1 MLKSRIIDNNPAM
14 LPHNLLDP
22 ARLAAVRRLNLL
34 DSPAETTFDRITRLA
49 AKTINAPVC
58 LLSLVDSDRQFFKS
72 AHGLTG
78 PFAETRQTSLTHSF
92 CQYVVMTGVPLLV
105 EDAPAHPLVCDNL
118 AIRDLGVKAY
128 LGVPLLSSDHYLL
141 GSFCVIDTK
150 PRRWQPHELDVVADF
165 ARLVETEIA
174 LRLNSLDARQQKF
187 ALDQHAIVAVT
198 DVQGTITYVN
208 DRFCAVSKYPHEELI
223 GQNYRL
229 VSSGCHPTEFFA
241 ALYRTLSQGG
251 VWRGEICN
259 RAKDGSPYW
268 VETTIVP
275 FKELDGK
282 PSSYVAIQT
291 DVTESKRAGR
301 DRAQLAAIVES
312 ADIAILSKT
321 LDGNIQ
327 TWNPGAERLF
337 GYCAEEMIG
346 RPVSQ
351 LLPADRKEEE
361 QMILDRIRE
370 GDRVQHYESVRIRK
384 DGSPV
389 DVLLTVSP
397 LRDEHGRIAGA
408 SKIAQDISARRKL
421 ELEREAVLAELV
433 RMNAERNRFLG
444 MAAHDLRSPLSGVYG
459 LLQMMRD
466 DPALSEDHRELVAL
480 MIDTCEGM
488 VPLIDDLLDLAAVEL
503 GTLRLNLAPVSIRPF
518 FEKVVAF
525 SNTLAHS
532 KGTRVRLECA
542 SSLPE
547 SVHWDPSRVT
557 QIITNL
563 VSNAVKYSPPRSEV
577 RIEVGQVPGGGV
589 KVRVIDQGPGI
600 SPEEQASLFKPYART
615 SARPTGGEK
624 STGLGLAIARR
635 VVTAHGGSIGV
646 DSTVGSGAVFWFV
659 LPAEGVE
666 RVGPV
671 VKA

>member
-1 MLKSRIIDNNPAM
+1 
-14 LPHNLLDP
+14 
-22 ARLAAVRRLNLL
+22 
-34 DSPAETTFDRITRLA
+34 
-49 AKTINAPVC
+49 
-58 LLSLVDSDRQFFKS
+58 
-72 AHGLTG
+72 
-78 PFAETRQTSLTHSF
+78 
-92 CQYVVMTGVPLLV
+92 
-105 EDAPAHPLVCDNL
+105 
-118 AIRDLGVKAY
+118 
-128 LGVPLLSSDHYLL
+128 
-141 GSFCVIDTK
+141 
-150 PRRWQPHELDVVADF
+150 
-165 ARLVETEIA
+165 
-174 LRLNSLDARQQKF
+174 
-187 ALDQHAIVAVT
+187 
-198 DVQGTITYVN
+198 
-208 DRFCAVSKYPHEELI
+208 
-223 GQNYRL
+223 
-229 VSSGCHPTEFFA
+229 
-241 ALYRTLSQGG
+241 
-251 VWRGEICN
+251 
-259 RAKDGSPYW
+259 
-268 VETTIVP
+268 
-275 FKELDGK
+275 
-282 PSSYVAIQT
+282 
-291 DVTESKRAGR
+291 
-301 DRAQLAAIVES
+301 
-312 ADIAILSKT
+312 
-321 LDGNIQ
+321 
-327 TWNPGAERLF
+327 
-337 GYCAEEMIG
+337 
-346 RPVSQ
+346 
-351 LLPADRKEEE
+351 
-361 QMILDRIRE
+361 
-370 GDRVQHYESVRIRK
+370 
-384 DGSPV
+384 
-389 DVLLTVSP
+389 
-397 LRDEHGRIAGA
+397 
-408 SKIAQDISARRKL
+408 
-421 ELEREAVLAELV
+421 
-433 RMNAERNRFLG
+433 
-444 MAAHDLRSPLSGVYG
+444 
-459 LLQMMRD
+459 MMRD

>member
-1 MLKSRIIDNNPAM
+1 M

>member
-1 MLKSRIIDNNPAM
+1 M

-241 ALYRTLSQGG
+241 ALYRTLSQGD